1 MKLQPKARKVKFRL
15 NIGGVEISDI
25 EGLRDHFCLAEIMKS
40 IRDGQFTR
48 WLEYLG
54 ENELFVS
61 VEDWKINGGD
71 SLALVKL
78 FFNDYNRYADATEL
92 VISEC
97 QNPSFKLLLPEMM
110 AHPGL
115 DVDRIFKAFESL
127 KDRGLMNMLLCAHG
141 KSEAVA
147 RIIAHQKMIGLV
159 YGVRKFAEGKRDI
172 WLERKQLPPA
182 AYYPADFRLPGGR
195 RFLSNMRKI
204 RDERPPRWFSETKY
218 GTDLWEILVISF
230 NILNKL
236 NFTSESG
243 IKDKLIRHATMLSQ
257 ASSDNHFY
265 VERLFI
271 AALIYHHYSAT
282 EDRLSDPNRDR
293 CLREIRFRYVPASI
307 LYDNWNQ
314 APSRFVVFY
323 DSEWPTDSNALK
335 TISFLYRSLGEKI
348 ALVVANMFD
357 LSLYQ

>member
-1 MKLQPKARKVKFRL
+1 MRLQPKARKVKFRL
-15 NIGGVEISDI
+15 NIGGAEISDI
-25 EGLRDHFCLAEIMKS
+25 EGLRAHFCLAEIMKS

-61 VEDWKINGGD
+61 IEDWRINGGD
-71 SLALVKL
+71 SFALVKL

-97 QNPSFKLLLPEMM
+97 QNPSFKPLLPEMM
-110 AHPGL
+110 AYPGL
-115 DVDRIFKAFESL
+115 DVDKIFKAFESL
-127 KDRGLMNMLLCAHG
+127 KDRGLMNLLLCAHG
-141 KSEAVA
+141 KSEALA
-147 RIIAHQKMIGLV
+147 RFIAHQKMIGVV
-159 YGVRKFAEGKRDI
+159 YGVRMFAERKRDI
-172 WLERKQLPPA
+172 WIERKQLPPA

-218 GTDLWEILVISF
+218 GTDLWEILVVSF

-236 NFTSESG
+236 NFTYSG
-243 IKDKLIRHATMLSQ
+243 SKDELIRHATMLSQ

-282 EDRLSDPNRDR
+282 EHRLSDPNRER
-293 CLREIRFRYVPASI
+293 FLREIRFRYVPASI
-307 LYDNWNQ
+307 LYDNWNKVPKRLV
-314 APSRFVVFY
+314 AFY
-323 DSEWPTDSNALK
+323 DSDWPTDSNILK
-335 TISFLYRSLGEKI
+335 TESFLDWSLGERI
-348 ALVVANMFD
+348 ALVVANLFD
-357 LSLYQ
+357 LSLYR